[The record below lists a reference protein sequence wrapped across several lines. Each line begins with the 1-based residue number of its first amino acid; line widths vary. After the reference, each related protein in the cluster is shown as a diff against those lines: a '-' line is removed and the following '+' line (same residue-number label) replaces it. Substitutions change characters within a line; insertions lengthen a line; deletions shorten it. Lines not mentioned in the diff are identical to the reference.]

1 MIKFMLNTRKPN
13 NYAFFCPISR
23 LHLTVS
29 SPVGFSNEV
38 TPAILKALKAE
49 TVLDVD
55 GVVDIEMGTVKAG
68 KQEPKQQA
76 PANAPEPTAPAQNNE
91 DNGDSKQDETANAV
105 ETADADADNT
115 AADETTAETD
125 DAAETEDSADDTAK
139 ADDEAE
145 KSSDKNKED
154 AKAEETKKGKGRK
167 AAKAE

>member
-91 DNGDSKQDETANAV
+91 DNGDSKQDDTINTVETANA
-105 ETADADADNT
+105 DADN
-115 AADETTAETD
+115 AADDESADAGET
-125 DAAETEDSADDTAK
+125 AETEDNTDDTAK
-139 ADDEAE
+139 ADNETE
-145 KSSDKNKED
+145 ESSDENKED
-154 AKAEETKKGKGRK
+154 AKAEESKKGRGRK